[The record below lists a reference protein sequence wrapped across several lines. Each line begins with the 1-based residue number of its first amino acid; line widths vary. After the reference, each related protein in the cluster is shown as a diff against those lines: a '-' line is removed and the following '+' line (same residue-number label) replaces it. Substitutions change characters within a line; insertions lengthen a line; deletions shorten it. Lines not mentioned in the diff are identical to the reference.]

1 MRNSLDPPVSQWI
14 TDRGCIIQGVMLREE
29 EINKVY
35 CPFHR
40 EMECVH
46 SFDREIDMR
55 RSPNRAEE
63 KLAEELKQ
71 TYCVNHR

>member
-1 MRNSLDPPVSQWI
+1 MMSDLRPPVSQWI

-29 EINKVY
+29 EINGIY
-35 CPFHR
+35 CPVHR
-40 EMECVH
+40 AMEHVH

-55 RSPNRAEE
+55 RSPSKEDE

-71 TYCVNHR
+71 QYCWNHG